1 MTDQP
6 TDLPMNPLQR
16 LIRSRMLEMRC
27 SYGDIARRGGLP
39 RSTVHYVA
47 THNHPARLPHP
58 ATLERLAVGLDLPV
72 GVLRAAAASAAGLV
86 LGTEQVGDPEIE
98 VLIASLSQ
106 LSPEDRKHVAA
117 LVRSLL
123 GATSP
128 AT

>member
-1 MTDQP
+1 MNCPTRPDTIGTPAIAQGNRPTSIRLLAEEPPMTDQP
-6 TDLPMNPLQR
+6 TDPPMNPLQR

-72 GVLRAAAASAAGLV
+72 GVLRAAAASAAGPAL
-86 LGTEQVGDPEIE
+86 LPE
-98 VLIASLSQ
+98 
-106 LSPEDRKHVAA
+106 HVC
-117 LVRSLL
+117 
-123 GATSP
+123 
-128 AT
+128 